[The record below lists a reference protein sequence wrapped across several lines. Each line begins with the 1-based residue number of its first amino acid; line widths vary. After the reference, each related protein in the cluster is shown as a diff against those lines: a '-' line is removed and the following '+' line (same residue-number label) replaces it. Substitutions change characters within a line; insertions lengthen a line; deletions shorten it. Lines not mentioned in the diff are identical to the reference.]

1 MGTAIGEEDE
11 GGVAVSEGG
20 VAVSEGGELQLAP
33 ESGDHCFEWFGG
45 DIEDVRPGEEVSED
59 DVD

>member
-1 MGTAIGEEDE
+1 MGTAIGEED
-11 GGVAVSEGG
+11 EGG